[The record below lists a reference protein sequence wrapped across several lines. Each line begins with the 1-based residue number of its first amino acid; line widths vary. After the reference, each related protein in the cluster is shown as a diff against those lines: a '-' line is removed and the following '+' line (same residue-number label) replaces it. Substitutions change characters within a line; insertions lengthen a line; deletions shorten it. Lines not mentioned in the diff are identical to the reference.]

1 MAIGHPKRMTL
12 EQHSRFA
19 PGKGLSPGAG
29 PACHFAATTV
39 RTPRAVLATL
49 AAAMLM
55 VVMSAC
61 GGVDGEDSESKAPPE
76 TSSTTSSA
84 PPQEQP
90 SNTVTTTAG
99 TSCLEL
105 AAKARQL
112 AQDARGTM
120 RGIAGPSPEDEAEL
134 QARGE
139 ALLAEARR
147 LGCPVPPGLSTD
159 YVREPG
165 L

>member
-1 MAIGHPKRMTL
+1 MTL

-19 PGKGLSPGAG
+19 PAEGLSPEAG
-29 PACHFAATTV
+29 PACDFATTTV
-39 RTPRAVLATL
+39 RTPRAVPAIL

-55 VVMSAC
+55 VVLSAC
-61 GGVDGEDSESKAPPE
+61 GGVDDEDSESKAPPE
-76 TSSTTSSA
+76 TPSTTTSA
-84 PPQEQP
+84 PQEQP

-105 AAKARQL
+105 AAEARQL

-147 LGCPVPPGLSTD
+147 LGCPVPPGLSAD